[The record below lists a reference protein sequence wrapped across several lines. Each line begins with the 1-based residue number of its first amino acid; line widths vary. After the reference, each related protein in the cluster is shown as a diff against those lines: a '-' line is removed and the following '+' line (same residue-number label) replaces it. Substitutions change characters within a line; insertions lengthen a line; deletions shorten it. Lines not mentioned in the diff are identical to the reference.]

1 MINKKTDLS
10 VQEKVYY
17 YAGDIIASDRL
28 KQESQ
33 YRQHGCVSCY
43 EHSVA
48 VTYMSVRLARALRL
62 NKMDMESM
70 IKGALLHDYFL
81 YDWRE
86 GAVSRRDHGFDH
98 ARCALEN
105 ARRDFS
111 LTDVAC
117 DVIEKH
123 MFPLN
128 IRLPK
133 YKESVVVS
141 VADKICATKEVCRF
155 VSRKMSAGL
164 KRPVTYVRSRWSLD
178 FE

>member
-1 MINKKTDLS
+1 MVNKKTELS
-10 VQEKVYY
+10 VEEKVYY
-17 YAGDIIASDRL
+17 YAGDVIASDRL

-48 VTYMSVRLARALRL
+48 VTFMSVRLAKNLRL
-62 NKMDMESM
+62 KVDMESM

-81 YDWRE
+81 YDWRDDDI
-86 GAVSRRDHGFDH
+86 GRRYHGFEH
-98 ARCALEN
+98 ARCALDN
-105 ARRDFS
+105 ARRDFDLS
-111 LTDVAC
+111 DVAC
-117 DVIEKH
+117 DVIVKH

-128 IRLPK
+128 ICPPK

-141 VADKICATKEVCRF
+141 LADKICATKEVCRF
-155 VSRKMSAGL
+155 VNQKL
-164 KRPVTYVRSRWSLD
+164 KKGVDHSVTYLRHKWSPT

>member
-1 MINKKTDLS
+1 MSTKTLHLYEAEILYYGKDILDSYGMNK
-10 VQEKVYY
+10 EKE
-17 YAGDIIASDRL
+17 L
-28 KQESQ
+28 M
-33 YRQHGCVSCY
+33 QHGLTSVY
-43 EHSVA
+43 QHSINVA
-48 VTYMSVRLARALRL
+48 YLALKIDATFHLNSQRSTLVR
-62 NKMDMESM
+62 
-70 IKGALLHDYFL
+70 GCLLHDYFL

-86 GAVSRRDHGFDH
+86 GEVSRRDHGFDH
-98 ARCALEN
+98 ARRALEN
-105 ARRDFS
+105 ACRDFS

-133 YKESVVVS
+133 YKESFVVS

-155 VSRKMSAGL
+155 VSQKVGKSV
-164 KRPVTYVRSRWSLD
+164 KRPLNYMRERRVPT